1 MTTIAAHVFQIF
13 YVSQLQPDSDIGVV
27 KDIVAVSRRA
37 NPTRGITG
45 ALVFDGEHFG
55 QLLEGHEADVVALMR
70 RIAADPRHR
79 RLTIL
84 FSGVTGAARQTR
96 VWRSGYCE
104 GQQLDAFFADD
115 SRRGP
120 AALAVF
126 LAMLQDADL
135 V

>member
-1 MTTIAAHVFQIF
+1 MTTAVPLFQIL
-13 YVSQLQPDSDIGVV
+13 YVSQLRPDSDIGVV
-27 KDIVAVSRRA
+27 KDIVAVSRRT
-37 NPTRGITG
+37 NPSRGITG

-55 QLLEGHEADVVALMR
+55 QLLEGHEAEVVALMR
-70 RIAADPRHR
+70 RIEADSRHH

-84 FSGVTGAARQTR
+84 ASGVAGAAREMR

-104 GQQLDAFFADD
+104 GQQLDVFFTDE

-126 LAMLQDADL
+126 LAILQDADL
-135 V
+135 E

>member
-1 MTTIAAHVFQIF
+1 MTTIADHVFQIF

-55 QLLEGHEADVVALMR
+55 QLLEGREADVVALMR
-70 RIAADPRHR
+70 RIEADPRHR
-79 RLTIL
+79 RLTVL

-96 VWRSGYCE
+96 VWRSGYCD

-120 AALAVF
+120 AALAGF
-126 LAMLQDADL
+126 LTMLQDADL
-135 V
+135 E